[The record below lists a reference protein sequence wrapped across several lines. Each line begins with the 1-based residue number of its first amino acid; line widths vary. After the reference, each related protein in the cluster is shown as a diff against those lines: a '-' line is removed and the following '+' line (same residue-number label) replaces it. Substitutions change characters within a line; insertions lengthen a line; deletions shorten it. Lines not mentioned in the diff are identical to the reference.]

1 MSTGEAVVSSD
12 LDTLLTLNR
21 DYIRSVQTSDV
32 RRFEA
37 LLAEDFLCTNPDG
50 SLIDRRAFLA
60 QTARSVAVSGLESHD
75 AAVRAMGDVAIV
87 HARTSYTR
95 ADGSRGGGRYTDVW
109 ARRDGRWVAVAA
121 HVTRC

>member
-60 QTARSVAVSGLESHD
+60 QTSVYRPPPGLPSGR
-75 AAVRAMGDVAIV
+75 V
-87 HARTSYTR
+87 
-95 ADGSRGGGRYTDVW
+95 
-109 ARRDGRWVAVAA
+109 
-121 HVTRC
+121 